1 MVDVPI
7 PGSRAKLMRLSS
19 KKEKEKWL
27 KNDDKPRETHPLPH
41 QDVQDGGEED
51 QVGAQDEQMMK
62 ESRKQVRC
70 MPLKHLH
77 RGGDTWF

>member
-1 MVDVPI
+1 MCLP
-7 PGSRAKLMRLSS
+7 RLQS
-19 KKEKEKWL
+19 KVNETEFEKEKEKWL
-27 KNDDKPRETHPLPH
+27 KNYDKPRETHSPPH

-51 QVGAQDEQMMK
+51 QVGAQDEHMMK